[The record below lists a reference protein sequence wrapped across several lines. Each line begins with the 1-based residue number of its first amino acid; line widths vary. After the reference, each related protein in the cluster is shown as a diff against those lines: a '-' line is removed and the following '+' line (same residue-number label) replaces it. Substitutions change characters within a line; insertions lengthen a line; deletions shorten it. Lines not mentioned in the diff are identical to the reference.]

1 MSEVVEAAIQA
12 AIEDVH
18 TVIPGRVV
26 SYDGH
31 AKRTASV
38 QPVVRLPMVS
48 GPLIDIAAIDGV
60 PIVFPST
67 AAGSLLFPLA
77 KGDGVLLLFSEV
89 GIGRFLTSK
98 AGTVSDPGA
107 VGRHALHDAIA
118 IPGLWS
124 IPAVPS
130 SAAKSDGVVLYS
142 ATGSAVELGRT
153 IDLRNENST
162 LRAVLEK
169 MYDDIRQLR
178 TDLALNFSA
187 LATAITGDATFL
199 AGTAG
204 AATSAASVHQ
214 EAVAQVITD
223 KTSLQELLT

>member
-1 MSEVVEAAIQA
+1 MSEVMEAAIQA

-31 AKRTASV
+31 SKRTASV

-60 PIVFPST
+60 PVMFPST
-67 AAGSLLFPLA
+67 AAGSLLFPLS

-124 IPAVPS
+124 LPSVPGVAS
-130 SAAKSDGVVLYS
+130 EVDNGSIALFSASGSVL
-142 ATGSAVELGRT
+142 ELGSKLGLRNGSS
-153 IDLRNENST
+153 DLRAEMESIWT
-162 LRAVLEK
+162 AIKGISSHLQTS
-169 MYDDIRQLR
+169 MQ
-178 TDLALNFSA
+178 T
-187 LATAITGDATFL
+187 LATASAAAPLTPLAAGFSQAVADAT
-199 AGTAG
+199 AD
-204 AATSAASVHQ
+204 AATADAS
-214 EAVAQVITD
+214 
-223 KTSLQELLT
+223 KTNVGKLLK